1 MILGTRSRSNMDRG
15 WGTRL
20 ALGRRRALVL
30 TGLLV
35 GLAVLAGAS
44 AVTARA
50 QGSAAADACQ
60 WQPPQGAWMTATCPV
75 EAFGFARARVFSL
88 RGRWPTG
95 TEPSPDVGETYWLFE
110 RDGKPGP
117 SLIIHFYRDGQA
129 AVADLYD
136 DADGDT
142 WVRYAETVGGLT
154 ILEGSGDWTM
164 RVRAPDG
171 WWERDDKVNFNL
183 DIEVVGPVIGM
194 IDTPLYL
201 HRLERN
207 SRVNLVAHV
216 RDSNQNG
223 RPDYEWRQAYPPLT
237 EDDAY
242 YKSSVMVNTRDDE
255 PELTGASPFWP
266 YIGNRSYELVKPYFE
281 SPAPIQVEW
290 DAGLIRVLGE
300 FIASRGRPG
309 NYFIY
314 SVARIQPDQT
324 TPVDFESP
332 FAFYR
337 FGDGDEYPDTLVRVA
352 QAKAQSRWY
361 LAEDGPL
368 PVPLQ
373 EIDFSWRHR
382 SDARL
387 ASRSGFEFGGVGY
400 RWDRPKLEDLAP
412 LWDFKVSVA
421 GRHTISGRMDFPEFA
436 LDVVPYAELPTWVTE
451 RTWDFATFVAREGP
465 GYPSSE
471 GLYEWL
477 PLESTHPKGARY
489 LTGLSSASPQDRLE
503 PLPPGFRGEF
513 NFQYGRQPLVYL
525 SPIDRRL
532 HLLGAKDGYWN
543 VDGTRFLRYRDLT
556 GDGYLDQW
564 TDEVGGQPRATLTV
578 HEGQA
583 VLAGEQSVQLQ
594 DLRALGS
601 EAFRSPLTDGPET
614 WRALRDELSPYDR
627 LGEAEEL
634 PALLNVLPGSRATLM
649 NATLRDYQ
657 SLRDGFVFAL
667 DLASDYELVDG
678 DGAYPWLAGLAAG
691 RYTVRYTADAG
702 YRAQPLTPP
711 DLELV
716 SLAVA
721 SETVTPLRPA
731 PLRVTV
737 RNRGGEAA
745 NGVALI
751 LRGRLGEAPVI
762 PVASMPIDV
771 PGDGSATIPVLWS
784 PPTAGD
790 WRIQATIEGTPANT
804 ALLDIPVTEA
814 PIANWSSLLQVQ
826 SIEGPYRGLV
836 GLVLAAAMLA
846 AGAVGLALWRGT
858 GAALG

>member
-1 MILGTRSRSNMDRG
+1 MTLGTRCRG
-15 WGTRL
+15 NTDGEWRTRW
-20 ALGRRRALVL
+20 ACARRRAVVL
-30 TGLLV
+30 TGLLA
-35 GLAVLAGAS
+35 GLAVLAGGS
-44 AVTARA
+44 AVTAQA
-50 QGSAAADACQ
+50 QGSATSDACQ

-75 EAFGFARARVFSL
+75 EAFGFARARVFSPV
-88 RGRWPTG
+88 GRWPAG
-95 TEPSPDVGETYWLFE
+95 TVPSPDVGETYWLFE

-117 SLIIHFYRDGQA
+117 SLVIHFYRNGQA

-154 ILEGSGDWTM
+154 ILEGSGEWTM

-171 WWERDDKVNFNL
+171 WWERDNKVNFNL

-216 RDSNQNG
+216 RDTNHNG

-237 EDDAY
+237 EDDAF
-242 YKSSVMVNTRDDE
+242 YKSSLMVNTRDDE

-266 YIGNRSYELVKPYFE
+266 YFGNRSYELVKPYFE

-314 SVARIQPDQT
+314 SVTRIQPDQV

-337 FGDGDEYPDTLVRVA
+337 FGDGDQYPDTLVRMA

-373 EIDFSWRHR
+373 EIDFSWRYR
-382 SDARL
+382 GDARL
-387 ASRSGFEFGGVGY
+387 ASRSGFEFGGEGY
-400 RWDRPKLEDLAP
+400 RWDRPKLEDIAP
-412 LWDFKVSVA
+412 LWDFKVSLA
-421 GRHTISGRMDFPEFA
+421 GRHTVSGRMDFPEFA
-436 LDVVPYAELPTWVTE
+436 LDAVPYADLPTWVTG
-451 RTWDFATFVAREGP
+451 RTWDFATFVAREGS

-477 PLESTHPKGARY
+477 PLESTQPKGARY

-532 HLLGAKDGYWN
+532 HLLGAKEGYWN
-543 VDGTRFLRYRDLT
+543 VDGTRLLRYRDLT
-556 GDGYLDQW
+556 GDGHVDQW
-564 TDEVGGQPRATLTV
+564 TDEISGQLRATLTV

-583 VLAGEQSVQLQ
+583 VLAGEHSVQLQ

-601 EAFRSPLTDGPET
+601 EAFRSPLIDSAET

-634 PALLNVLPGSRATLM
+634 PTLLDSLPGSRATLM
-649 NATLRDYQ
+649 NATLRDYRPLQ
-657 SLRDGFVFAL
+657 DGFDFAL
-667 DLASDYELVDG
+667 DLASDYQLVDG
-678 DGAYPWLAGLAAG
+678 DGAYSWLAGLAPG
-691 RYTVRYTADAG
+691 RYTVRYTPATGFA
-702 YRAQPLTPP
+702 AQPLTPP
-711 DLELV
+711 NLEIE
-716 SLAVA
+716 SVA
-721 SETVTPLRPA
+721 IVGDTVTPTHTV
-731 PLRVTV
+731 PLVV
-737 RNRGGEAA
+737 SIRNHGGEAA
-745 NGVALI
+745 NGVSLVLNGSMGA
-751 LRGRLGEAPVI
+751 ASVI
-762 PVASMPIDV
+762 PVASMPVNI
-771 PGDGSATIPVLWS
+771 PGDESAAFPVLWS
-784 PPTAGD
+784 PPAAGD
-790 WRIQATIEGTPANT
+790 WRIQATIEGATANT
-804 ALLDIPVTEA
+804 ALLDIPVTEP

-826 SIEGPYRGLV
+826 SVEGPYRGLV
-836 GLVLAAAMLA
+836 GLVLAAAMLT